1 VQHPP
6 ISRIDLL
13 VCRNTL
19 MYFTSEMQARVL
31 ANFHF
36 ALAEHGYLF
45 LGKSEATISRSSRFE
60 VVNLRQRVF
69 RRVSPGDLRAALA
82 EPGTRRLPT
91 PRVDHA
97 DAASAVKSVF
107 EESPIA
113 QIVVDRGGT
122 VTAVNRRARAL
133 FGLPLDSAG
142 RALKDL
148 QVSYRPIDLRP
159 VIDEVIANRRPVAVH
174 DVEWTT
180 PSGETEYLDVALLPV
195 NLDGSGGVAVT
206 YMQIGRYKVLQD
218 ELERSQHDLEN
229 AYEELQSTVEELET
243 TNEELQSTN
252 EELETTNEEL
262 HSANEELETMNEEL
276 QSTNE
281 ELETANNEL
290 RDRGLALDEVNGFL
304 ESILGSLRSAV
315 VVLNR
320 DMAVRAWNREAEN
333 MWGLRAD
340 EVEGSHFLNLDI
352 GLAVDQLRGAI
363 RACMTGSSEGEELS
377 MAAVN
382 RRGRPI
388 ICTVDI
394 SPLREAGS
402 VIGVILVM
410 EGAPPP

>member
-1 VQHPP
+1 
-6 ISRIDLL
+6 
-13 VCRNTL
+13 
-19 MYFTSEMQARVL
+19 
-31 ANFHF
+31 
-36 ALAEHGYLF
+36 
-45 LGKSEATISRSSRFE
+45 
-60 VVNLRQRVF
+60 
-69 RRVSPGDLRAALA
+69 
-82 EPGTRRLPT
+82 
-91 PRVDHA
+91 
-97 DAASAVKSVF
+97 
-107 EESPIA
+107 
-113 QIVVDRGGT
+113 
-122 VTAVNRRARAL
+122 
-133 FGLPLDSAG
+133 
-142 RALKDL
+142 
-148 QVSYRPIDLRP
+148 
-159 VIDEVIANRRPVAVH
+159 
-174 DVEWTT
+174 
-180 PSGETEYLDVALLPV
+180 
-195 NLDGSGGVAVT
+195 
-206 YMQIGRYKVLQD
+206 MQIGRYKVLQD

-243 TNEELQSTN
+243 T
-252 EELETTNEEL
+252 
-262 HSANEELETMNEEL
+262 NEEL